1 MIPTID
7 NNTLNDTLSLSGPV
21 LLDFW
26 HEACASCRA
35 LEPRMERFA
44 REHPDVFRAY
54 GIDADASIG
63 LADRLTVG

>member
-7 NNTLNDTLSLSGPV
+7 NNTLKDAISLPGLV

-26 HEACASCRA
+26 QETCAPCRS

-44 REHPDVFRAY
+44 REHPDDFRA
-54 GIDADASIG
+54 
-63 LADRLTVG
+63 